1 MTSRSEKK
9 LFQPFRLTRK
19 GALRIFGEHGKA
31 GWSYW
36 STESCAVGPFKTEE
50 EALSDAISYAQYKEQ
65 YSQRKEKIKSGRGGS
80 RRENWK

>member
-9 LFQPFRLTRK
+9 LFQPFRLTSKAARK
-19 GALRIFGEHGKA
+19 VFGRTGKA

-65 YSQRKEKIKSGRGGS
+65 YSQRKEKTKSGRGGS